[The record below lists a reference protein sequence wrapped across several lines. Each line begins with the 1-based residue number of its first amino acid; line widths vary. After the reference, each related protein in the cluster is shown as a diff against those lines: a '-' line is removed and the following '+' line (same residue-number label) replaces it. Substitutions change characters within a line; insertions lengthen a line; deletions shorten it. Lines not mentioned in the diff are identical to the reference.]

1 MREAMQG
8 DTVRI
13 HYTGKLDDGT
23 VFDSSTGREPL
34 EFTIGQ
40 EQVIPGFEK
49 AVVGMQPGQ
58 SRTTTI
64 VPDEGYG
71 PYQDEMVFEVDRDRL
86 PGDMEPEVGMELRV
100 RTPDDMMIPVV
111 IVDVNED
118 KITIDANHPLAGRDL
133 TFDIELVEIVS
144 KIITR

>member
-1 MREAMQG
+1 MREAKQG

-23 VFDSSTGREPL
+23 VFDSSEGREPL

-49 AVVGMQPGQ
+49 AVLGMQPGEKR
-58 SRTTTI
+58 STTI

-71 PYQDEMVFEVDRDRL
+71 PYQDEMVFEVDRSKL
-86 PGDMEPEVGMELRV
+86 PGNMEPQVGMELQV
-100 RTPDDMMIPVV
+100 RTPDGMMIPVV
-111 IVDVNED
+111 IVDVAD
-118 KITIDANHPLAGRDL
+118 DRITIDANHPLAGRDL
-133 TFDIELVEIVS
+133 VFDIELVEIVS
-144 KIITR
+144 KIIMP